1 MEDEWKF
8 DWMGQGVTSSF
19 GNARLIKTDSIVT
32 MIPSNTN
39 SKYNQPAWE
48 LDLQNSQGT
57 ALTTTSSLNSVN
69 YGYYVPDKN
78 YFLPVNLQT
87 ANGLLSNVFYLYLTT
102 KGKFLG
108 LFVSDKSVKKLPT
121 REHRLLEFY
130 WGIEKDEFDNIQAQN
145 PIPDGTSFDYVV
157 NGEDAQSNW
166 YVISSL
172 RKAVVVLPNNQ
183 LQYKSS
189 KPTPRPKLN
198 DKLDPNEILY
208 NRLVNENSQ
217 INQYIAFLKA
227 QKNTDLQK
235 MSFQNAKNAQLDYVY
250 NVLFYLYFVI
260 LFIVGYMVFMEKDD
274 WYVGFKVTIMCMFVL
289 YPFVANWFEYY
300 MYKYA
305 NIFYYVAVG
314 KPIGNE
320 PVLRNI
326 KTVSTLERPY
336 DGTVPLIN
344 KNMPFAPI
352 VPTTPPTAATVTPTT
367 LPVTV
372 TPTP

>member
-8 DWMGQGVTSSF
+8 DWMGQGVTSSS
-19 GNARLIKTDSIVT
+19 GNARLIKTESIVT
-32 MIPSNTN
+32 MIPRNIN
-39 SKYNQPAWE
+39 GKYNQPAWE
-48 LDLQNSQGT
+48 FDLQNSQGT

-69 YGYYVPDKN
+69 YGFYVPDKN

-87 ANGLLSNVFYLYLTT
+87 ANGLLSGVFYLYLTT

-121 REHRLLEFY
+121 HEHRLLEFY
-130 WGIEKDEFDNIQAQN
+130 WGIEKDEFDNVQAQN
-145 PIPDGTSFDYVV
+145 PIPDNTGFDYVV
-157 NGEDAQSNW
+157 NGEDVHSNW

-172 RKAVVVLPNNQ
+172 RKAIVVLPNNQ

-189 KPTPRPKLN
+189 KPTPRPKT

-235 MSFQNAKNAQLDYVY
+235 MHFQYAKNAQLDYVY
-250 NVLFYLYFVI
+250 NVLFYIYFVI

-274 WYVGFKVTIMCMFVL
+274 WYVGFKVTIMGLFVL

-300 MYKYA
+300 LYKYA
-305 NIFYYVAVG
+305 YLLYYVAVG

-336 DGTVPLIN
+336 DGTVPLVN
-344 KNMPFAPI
+344 KTSSVAS
-352 VPTTPPTAATVTPTT
+352 PPTK
-367 LPVTV
+367 
-372 TPTP
+372 